1 MKINIKFF
9 ISGIIFR
16 FLPEIFNL
24 NNGLDYNSKIVLGMT
39 LTMVFFLVNRGY
51 TNFNNC
57 INSYNFVS
65 NFY

>member
-9 ISGIIFR
+9 VSGIIFG

-39 LTMVFFLVNRGY
+39 LTMVFFLVNRGH

-57 INSYNFVS
+57 TNSYNFVS